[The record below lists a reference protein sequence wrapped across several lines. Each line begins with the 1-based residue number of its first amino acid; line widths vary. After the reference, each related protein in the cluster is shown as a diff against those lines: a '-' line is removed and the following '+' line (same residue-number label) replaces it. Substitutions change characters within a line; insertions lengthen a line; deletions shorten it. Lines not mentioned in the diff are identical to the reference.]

1 MKRWWQDTLFKRL
14 FLLIWGCLIVS
25 HFVAFFVVTR
35 LAMPRHDPAPGASV
49 GASVRAAGD
58 APPMPPLGTLPP
70 TPGVPNHGTARPPPG
85 AGPAGGP
92 PSPVLPL
99 GALLLD
105 YGIRALLIGVAA
117 WFGARWLS
125 APVRRLVSASQELTH
140 SLSHNRPVPRLDD
153 QRGTVE
159 VREATRVFNTMAGRL
174 SHEFRARGLLM
185 ASISHD
191 LRTPLTRMRMRL
203 EALAPGPAALKCI
216 DDIREMNELIDNA
229 MQVFRGAEAE
239 EPMQA
244 TDVFALVQSVAD
256 DLVEQG
262 RDVSVSGRS
271 VVASVQPVAL
281 RRAVSNLVGNA
292 LRYAGSAQVTVLTLD
307 GLRVLVDDHG
317 PGIPTDQLEA
327 VFEPFVRLETSRSRE
342 TGGSGLGLHIA
353 RDLLQRQG
361 ATLTLCNRPGGGLRA
376 EIRLATA

>member
-1 MKRWWQDTLFKRL
+1 MRRWWQDTLFKRL

-25 HFVAFFVVTR
+25 HFVAFYVVTR
-35 LAMPRHDPAPGASV
+35 LALPAPESAS
-49 GASVRAAGD
+49 GTTAGR
-58 APPMPPLGTLPP
+58 PPMPALGSLPP
-70 TPGVPNHGTARPPPG
+70 TPGVPTHGPTRPAPG
-85 AGPAGGP
+85 AGPSAGP
-92 PSPVLPL
+92 PSPVLPM

-105 YGIRALLIGVAA
+105 YGIRAVLIGVAA

-125 APVRRLVSASQELTH
+125 APVRRLVSASQALTH
-140 SLSHNRPVPRLDD
+140 SLSHNQPVPQLDER
-153 QRGTVE
+153 QGTVE

-174 SHEFRARGLLM
+174 GHEFRGRGLLM

-203 EALAPGPAALKCI
+203 EALAPGPAAVKCI

-229 MQVFRGAEAE
+229 MQVFRGAETD
-239 EPMQA
+239 EPQQP

-262 RDVSVSGRS
+262 RDVQVSGCS
-271 VVASVQPVAL
+271 VVAPVQPVAL

-292 LRYAGSAQVTVLTLD
+292 LRYAGSAQVTVVTLD

-317 PGIPTDQLEA
+317 PGIPADQLQA

-361 ATLTLCNRPGGGLRA
+361 ATLTLSNRPGGGLRA